1 MRLNLERKQ
10 GWMYLSIP
18 KMLCLG
24 ESRYAKLI
32 VKGTIYQ
39 GVKEDVNGAKWFSN
53 EVTNDTL
60 RKTDDHVA
68 LYKNR

>member
-10 GWMYLSIP
+10 GWMYLSMP

-32 VKGTIYQ
+32 VKGTIY
-39 GVKEDVNGAKWFSN
+39 EDVNGAKWFSN

-60 RKTDDHVA
+60 RKTDDRVA